1 VWQISLGLGGHGL
14 GPRGGS
20 GANFYYRREVN
31 FQFLRYIG
39 NCALSARTPLRLK
52 APPLGLRLDGCCLA
66 EIAYFEPFG
75 FSGALGALNSEVPK
89 KLGFFLKMSDL
100 EPIVPC
106 PAVVPVRRVNGAL
119 GQTSLPYNTDGGVK
133 NHCLALFFWQEIS
146 EEIKKK
152 KSSWPQKTQ
161 KIRVLKLSLR

>member
-1 VWQISLGLGGHGL
+1 
-14 GPRGGS
+14 
-20 GANFYYRREVN
+20 
-31 FQFLRYIG
+31 
-39 NCALSARTPLRLK
+39 
-52 APPLGLRLDGCCLA
+52 
-66 EIAYFEPFG
+66 
-75 FSGALGALNSEVPK
+75 
-89 KLGFFLKMSDL
+89 MSDL
-100 EPIVPC
+100 EPIAYPPLWFQFRFIR
-106 PAVVPVRRVNGAL
+106 PAELNGAL